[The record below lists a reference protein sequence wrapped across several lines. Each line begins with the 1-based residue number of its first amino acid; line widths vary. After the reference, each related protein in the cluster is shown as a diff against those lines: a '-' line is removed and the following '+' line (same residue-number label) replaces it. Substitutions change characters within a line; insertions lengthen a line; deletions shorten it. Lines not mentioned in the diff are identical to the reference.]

1 MDKSSNIK
9 AKPSKTGPDTLFPNI
24 SRNAKTNQNNNT
36 YQNISKIAGFSTSWC
51 QQPPLKALLLKSL
64 GHLGTWT
71 CLLCITFYI
80 FFNCLLV

>member
-51 QQPPLKALLLKSL
+51 QQSKGSIIKKSWSL
-64 GHLGTWT
+64 RNMDLPTLYNFLHIFQLFV
-71 CLLCITFYI
+71 CLM
-80 FFNCLLV
+80 